1 MISFI
6 WNNIFYY
13 PVLNLLLIFHNIL
26 FDNLGLAII
35 AIAVIFRFIL
45 LPLMKRQTEMTK
57 KMSSL
62 KPQIDALQKKYKNNP
77 EKLSQEQIKLYKK
90 VGYNPLGCLVTF
102 IPQLLIL
109 SVLIQVIRNV
119 TNSSLDGVY
128 PFIKNWVEAGGS
140 LSINTNFLVWD
151 LTKSY
156 NDISG
161 EFGKFSTISLFYL
174 FLSLLVGFSQY
185 LMSKF
190 TEVIQNPVVALDKD
204 VSKGKKKEDLSP
216 EDMQKKMSKSFMFI
230 LPFTT
235 VFIAI
240 SAPAA
245 LSLYWAVQSFML
257 VIQYMLLDWDKT
269 EKGIQNLFTKLRGNK
284 EKNKKSP
291 K

>member
-1 MISFI
+1 MFSTI
-6 WNNIFYY
+6 WNNVIYY
-13 PVLNLLLIFHNIL
+13 PILNLLIVFYDLL

-35 AIAVIFRFIL
+35 VIAILVRLVLI
-45 LPLMKRQTEMTK
+45 PLMKRQTDMTK

-102 IPQLLIL
+102 IPQLIIL

-119 TNSSLDGVY
+119 TAGDLNGIY
-128 PFIKNWVEAGGS
+128 PFVTNLLNDGAS
-140 LSINTNFLVWD
+140 LTINTKFLIWD
-151 LTKSY
+151 LTKSF
-156 NDISG
+156 NDLSS
-161 EFGKFSTISLFYL
+161 EFGRFSAEALPYL
-174 FLSLLVGFSQY
+174 GLSVLVGISQY
-185 LMSKF
+185 LTSKF
-190 TEVIQNPVVALDKD
+190 TQVMQGGIPQPEEPK
-204 VSKGKKKEDLSP
+204 KGKELSP
-216 EDMQKKMSKSFMFI
+216 EDMTKKMTKSFTLI

-235 VFIAI
+235 IFIAI

-284 EKNKKSP
+284 EKSKKSP